1 MSFVRNDLRVLRVF
15 PVLFVC
21 LLAGASCRSA
31 SEPAATP
38 TPSTDTVVST
48 TPPFPTKEPDR
59 YHATRTITIVTAN
72 GETVVTKTLI
82 AKDGPSRR
90 EESETGSQRMVYLET
105 PAGRFVILPEK
116 KVYAAVT
123 SEDEAALD
131 AETEESSPDRL
142 LHLEPINTSYQSI
155 GTEVLAGRN
164 TRKYRVV
171 VNNSPSENVS
181 QNETLIWVDE
191 TLSMPVKTE
200 TKSADGARTTME
212 LSEIATDPDFALFQ
226 LPAGY
231 EKIAFG
237 ELRKQLKEPR
247 VNP

>member
-1 MSFVRNDLRVLRVF
+1 MSFGRRRSSALLS
-15 PVLFVC
+15 LSLC
-21 LLAGASCRSA
+21 LLMVAACRSA
-31 SEPAATP
+31 SEPSANE

-48 TPPFPTKEPDR
+48 TPPFPTREPER
-59 YHATRTITIVTAN
+59 YYATRTITIVTAN

-90 EESETGSQRMVYLET
+90 EESEVASQRMVYLET

-116 KVYAAVT
+116 KVYAAVST
-123 SEDEAALD
+123 EDEAALD

-142 LHLEPINTSYQSI
+142 LHLEPINTSYQVL

-164 TRKYRVV
+164 TRKYRVT
-171 VNNSPSENVS
+171 VNNSPSGNVS

-191 TLSMPVKTE
+191 TLSMPVKSE

-212 LSEIATDPDFALFQ
+212 LSEIATNPDLALFQ
-226 LPAGY
+226 IPTGY

-237 ELRKQLKEPR
+237 ELRKQLKGPQA
-247 VNP
+247 NP